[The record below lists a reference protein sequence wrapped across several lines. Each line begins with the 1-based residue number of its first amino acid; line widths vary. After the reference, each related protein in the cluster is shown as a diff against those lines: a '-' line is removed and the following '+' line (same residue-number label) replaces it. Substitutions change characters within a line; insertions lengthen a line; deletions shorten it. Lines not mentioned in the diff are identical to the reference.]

1 MWGGWDDLSAALSYC
16 QFRMTRAKRGN
27 DAAGALLQRE
37 ARAARRRLAVPVA
50 LGIAQVAAGIAQ
62 AWLFAQLIARLLGIG
77 EAGWAELAMAGALAA
92 FSAGL
97 GFAQEKSLIAA
108 GEAAKAR
115 LRAAVFGRLLAQ
127 GAEDQRPVGE
137 RAALVVDRIEALEGF
152 LTRWLPAAML
162 AMAGPA
168 LVAVAAFSVD
178 AISGA
183 ILLAAG
189 LLVPV
194 AMALTGIGAAQ
205 ASRRQFA
212 ALDRLSGRFL
222 DRMRGLP
229 TLVLFRRQEAEA
241 EALRQAA
248 EELRARTMRVLRV
261 AFLSSA
267 SLEALAAGAI
277 ACLAIRHGAVLGLS
291 HPDPAGAIFC
301 LLLVPAFFT
310 PLRAFSQAYH
320 ERLAARGAAAE
331 LAPLLEEDST
341 TPTYKLEEVP
351 PKVVVTF
358 QDVTLTYDPTR
369 PPALEGISFR
379 VMAGETLVLA
389 GASGAGKSSILRLL
403 MGFRRPDSGRIAL
416 NGQDA
421 TLLAPSELRRLSAY
435 VGQRAHLFR
444 GTLRDNIAIARPDAS
459 AAEIAAAAEAARV
472 NDFAKDL
479 PFGLDTP
486 VGEGGFGLS
495 GGQAQRVAVARAF
508 LRDAP
513 LVLLDE
519 PTAHLDPGTE
529 ADVLDSIRR
538 LCAGRTAII
547 ATHSRAA
554 QRTLGRVLEIEAGR
568 VVGARMA
575 GE

>member
-1 MWGGWDDLSAALSYC
+1 MGRVRQGE
-16 QFRMTRAKRGN
+16 G
-27 DAAGALLQRE
+27 AAGALLRRE
-37 ARAARRRLAVPVA
+37 ARAARAHLAVPLV
-50 LGIAQVAAGIAQ
+50 LGIGQVAAGIGQ
-62 AWLFAQLIARLLGIG
+62 AWLIALLIARLLGIG
-77 EAGWAELAMAGALAA
+77 NAGWRELAAAGALALL
-92 FSAGL
+92 SAAIGI
-97 GFAQEKSLIAA
+97 AQEKALIAA
-108 GEAAKAR
+108 GEAAKTR
-115 LRAAVFGRLLAQ
+115 LRNAVFAKLLAT

-162 AMAGPA
+162 AIAGPL
-168 LVAVAAFSVD
+168 LVAGAAFAVD
-178 AISGA
+178 ATSGA
-183 ILLAAG
+183 ILLVAG

-194 AMALTGIGAAQ
+194 AMAVTGIGAAQ
-205 ASRRQFA
+205 ASRKQFS

-229 TLVLFRRQEAEA
+229 TLVLFRRQDAEA
-241 EALRQAA
+241 TALRAA
-248 EELRARTMRVLRV
+248 ADELRGRTMRVLRV

-267 SLEALAAGAI
+267 SLEALAAAAI
-277 ACLAIRHGAVLGLS
+277 ACLAVRHGAVLGLT
-291 HPDPAGAIFC
+291 HPDPAGAIFT
-301 LLLVPAFFT
+301 LLLVPAFFA

-331 LAPLLEEDST
+331 LAPLLEDEGAS
-341 TPTYKLEEVP
+341 PGLLLEEMP
-351 PKVVVTF
+351 NKLVVTF
-358 QDVTLTYDPTR
+358 QDVKLTYDPTR
-369 PPALEGISFR
+369 PPALDGLSFR
-379 VMAGETLVLA
+379 VLPGETLVLA
-389 GASGAGKSSILRLL
+389 GPSGAGKSSVLRLL
-403 MGFRRPDSGRIAL
+403 MGFRRPDSGRIAF

-421 TLLAPSELRRLSAY
+421 TLLAPSELRRLTAY

-444 GTLRDNIAIARPDAS
+444 GTLRENIALARPGAS
-459 AAEIAAAAEAARV
+459 AAEVEAAAEAARV
-472 NDFAKDL
+472 MDFARGL
-479 PFGLDTP
+479 TQGLDTL

-529 ADVLDSIRR
+529 AEVLESIRR

-547 ATHSRAA
+547 ASHSRLA
-554 QRTLGRVLEIEAGR
+554 QRTLGRVLEIEGGR
-568 VVGARMA
+568 AVGARMA